1 MFAYLF
7 YQDSPIELNRSGQV
21 RFSRGQSQDIAI
33 TLEPLGII
41 LVLGVI
47 THLLCLFS
55 SSR

>member
-21 RFSRGQSQDIAI
+21 RFSRRQSQDIAI